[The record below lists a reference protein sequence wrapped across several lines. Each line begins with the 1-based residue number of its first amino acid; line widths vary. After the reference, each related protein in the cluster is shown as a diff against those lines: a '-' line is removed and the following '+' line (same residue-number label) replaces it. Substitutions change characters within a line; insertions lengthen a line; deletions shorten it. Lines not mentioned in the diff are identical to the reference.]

1 VISTVPE
8 FFITER
14 QHFGEQLGIFNYI
27 LYFYLLKLCMS
38 AAWKFLITR
47 FAFMLQSIVAIQNKV
62 ITVSYSSKIYWRSYQ
77 NILSSFFQNKQIS
90 TVSNTEITSTNPI
103 DSFEEQWQ
111 ELRRKILKQYE
122 KKARRFLK
130 TRK

>member
-1 VISTVPE
+1 
-8 FFITER
+8 
-14 QHFGEQLGIFNYI
+14 
-27 LYFYLLKLCMS
+27 MS